1 MGWST
6 AGRHKRDTTGSRLPN
21 VCRTYQRQ
29 RPEEAAAAAACHALD
44 DKLLRR
50 ALQAQAQSSRVAATA
65 RESAVLAVSVL
76 MCEHVLGEGVAS
88 RQPRFQRAD
97 SRLLQPAR
105 RLLTG

>member
-65 RESAVLAVSVL
+65 RESAVQVVPVL
-76 MCEHVLGEGVAS
+76 MREHDLGESVAT
-88 RQPRFQRAD
+88 RQPRFQHAD
-97 SRLLQPAR
+97 SRPFPPAR
-105 RLLTG
+105 QRLTG